1 MKKCIATLMA
11 SLLLMTSLPISVLGA
26 TTIAISDTFD
36 YPSKTEAAA
45 AWGRANGTTIET
57 DSTMPTNKVARVAS
71 PSGDFQ
77 IRSGFPH
84 YTPLNAST
92 GKVILSADVKM
103 GANLTG
109 KALGFKV
116 GSSTWYQPLD
126 MFSTGIIKSFN
137 SDIFDSVT
145 SSVYVINNQWHN
157 IQVAL
162 DLSNRSTIGARAFLD
177 GRAISSNIPLVDGT
191 LQGVQFINTAGTS
204 YDIDN
209 FKLIRYTPESSID
222 ASFKLN
228 GSSVT
233 SGVSDIPVTG
243 TTLDVAFSDLHMN
256 ESTFNASTITITP
269 AAPGAIT
276 SIGMDGVYNINF
288 ATLQPATTYTVT
300 VSNGVENVFGQKAT
314 PKSISFTT
322 VDPPILSSYKLN
334 GAVSTG
340 GNTGLPPIG
349 TYVDIA
355 FSGWDVAE
363 STINN
368 STITVSPAP
377 PGAVS
382 YSVTDN
388 HLRLDFSELNSATT
402 YTVSVTDGVKSTY
415 GKGATPSSFSFTTSD
430 STISAN
436 YQINGT
442 AAAAVGTIGVPTTGS
457 YVDIVFS
464 EADMNPNTFNSSTM
478 IISPALPGTAAYS
491 CSGDTCRIS
500 LSSLEPATTYTL
512 ALTNG
517 VKNLLGYKA
526 IPSSLQF
533 TTAGVGNPGG
543 QEVAAVYL
551 HEGFSTYASGMP
563 SGWQSA
569 GGSQMSPYTVD
580 AAHGIS
586 FRTEPNTVTKDVNIL
601 KSFKTPLTG
610 SVVMEVSVYPDDTSS
625 ERVIYAVKDTAGH
638 ENIFIMLDKDGKV
651 VTMPNKVQIASYE
664 AKKWTTFHIVAKL
677 ESKKFDL
684 YMNGVRILTDYA
696 FPEPAIDNIFSVAFK
711 SWNRGISFYD
721 DIKMYES
728 TAPLTA
734 AQFGTLLSRQS
745 ERLTDEQIMHNKIKN
760 AVVMVPRS
768 QNAYVNDVKTVISTN
783 SLLTPIS
790 KDGKIYVP
798 AQFLIEKLQVGG
810 SFVASAGSKNY
821 LYNGNSGS
829 FSVEAIAGDGDVLV
843 PAAEFAQI
851 IGKELFTSSQDLII
865 FSSTAHIFDPVKDA
879 YSLKDLYTL
888 VTYNSI
894 DVSQLTPQ
902 IYQLLRDKWKY
913 RLIGDGTH
921 DMNDPDIIAMV
932 EAANDSAQS
941 LWDSLI
947 QGGSERSYLWN
958 DDTKR
963 TDLSKYVTQNYDRVK
978 KMAIAYNLVGSEL
991 YMNQALKA
999 DILSALDWLNDNRY
1013 RKDKPPYDNWWEWEI
1028 GTPGTLNDIL
1038 VLMYDELSAAQIK
1051 ENTDAIDYYI
1061 PKVPDGDAGANL
1073 VWRAMAIAVRAI
1085 IAQDVDKVIAG
1096 RDALMSVFDYTTA
1109 GDGFYEDGSFIQ
1121 HQKHSYTM
1129 GYGKSMLLDLSSAMY
1144 FFENTLFAISTPSK
1158 NNIYDWIRE
1167 GFEPLMYQGVGMW
1180 MASGRELAR
1189 EPYDDHYIGNRVIR
1203 GVVTT
1208 SMFAPDSLK
1217 PWIQSMAKGWI
1228 LGDTARNFFAS
1239 APFYLVTEAK
1249 KIVND
1254 ASIPAKAPL
1263 VLYKQYAA
1271 MDEAVMRRDGYAFAV
1286 TMSSSRIGNF
1296 ESFSGEN
1303 VRNWYQNEGMTYL
1316 YNDLEQYSNDYWPT
1330 INPYRLPGITVDNR
1344 PKADGEGS
1352 GKTTG
1357 QDFVGGVEIDGLYG
1371 ASAMQLDAYNS
1382 SLRAKKSWFVFDDEI
1397 VSLGTDINSNDNYSV
1412 ETIVE
1417 NRQLNGSGT
1426 NKLIVN
1432 GVEKSSA
1439 IPYSENVANTGWAH
1453 LQGNASGADIG
1464 YYFPQAGNVQFL
1476 RETRTGAW
1484 SDINKNT
1491 SYGSTTQKTKNYM
1504 NIWFNHGTQP
1514 VNSSYSYVLLPNK
1527 TATQTQQYSANPDI
1541 EILRN
1546 DAQVQAVH
1554 ENQTRTT
1561 AYMFWQPGQEG
1572 ILHSYNPAAV
1582 GLRIK
1587 DNKLV
1592 VSASDPTQKQ
1602 QKIVLEIN
1610 NPLLE
1615 LVSKDDAMTVTRTAS
1630 GVRIEI
1636 ATLGSLG
1643 KTYKAEFVME

>member
-1 MKKCIATLMA
+1 MMKKCIATIMA
-11 SLLLMTSLPISVLGA
+11 GLLLMSSLPISVLGA

-57 DSTMPTNKVARVAS
+57 ESSTTNKVARIAS
-71 PSGDFQ
+71 TAGDFQ
-77 IRSGFPH
+77 IRSGFPL

-103 GANLTG
+103 GSPFTG

-116 GSSTWYQPLD
+116 GSSTWYQPLEL
-126 MFSTGIIKSFN
+126 FSTGVIKSFDADAFN
-137 SDIFDSVT
+137 SVA
-145 SSVYVINNQWHN
+145 SSVYVLNNQWHN
-157 IQVAL
+157 IKVAL
-162 DLSNRSTIGARAFLD
+162 DLNNRSTFGARAFLD
-177 GRAISSNIPLVDGT
+177 GKAISSKIPLIDGT
-191 LQGVQFINTAGTS
+191 LQGVQFINSAGPS
-204 YDIDN
+204 FDIDN
-209 FKLIRYTPESSID
+209 FKLIRYTPETSID

-228 GSSVT
+228 GNSVT
-233 SGVSDIPVTG
+233 SGASDIPVTG

-256 ESTFNASTITITP
+256 ESTFNSSHITISP
-269 AAPGAIT
+269 ASPGAVT
-276 SIGMDGVYNINF
+276 SIGTDGAYQISF
-288 ATLQPATTYTVT
+288 ATLQPATTYTVS
-300 VSNGVENVFGQKAT
+300 VSNGVENVFGQKVT
-314 PKSISFTT
+314 PKSFSFST
-322 VDPPILSSYKLN
+322 VDPPILSSYMLN
-334 GAVSTG
+334 GAASTG
-340 GNTGLPPIG
+340 GDTGLPPIG

-355 FSGWDVAE
+355 FSGWDVTE

-368 STITVSPAP
+368 STVTVSPAS
-377 PGAVS
+377 PGNVS
-382 YSVTDN
+382 YTVTDN
-388 HLRLDFSELNSATT
+388 HLRLDFTELNSATT
-402 YTVSVTDGVKSTY
+402 YTVSVTDGVKSSY

-430 STISAN
+430 STITAS
-436 YQINGT
+436 YKINGT
-442 AAAAVGTIGVPTTGS
+442 AAAAVGNIGVPTTGT

-464 EADMNPNTFNSSTM
+464 EANMNPSTFNSGTVM
-478 IISPALPGTAAYS
+478 ISPTVPGTATYS
-491 CSGDTCRIS
+491 CSGNTCRLS

-512 ALTNG
+512 SLTNG

-526 IPSSLQF
+526 VPSTLKF

-543 QEVAAVYL
+543 QAVAAVYL
-551 HEGFSTYASGMP
+551 NEGFTSYASGAP
-563 SGWQSA
+563 TGWQA
-569 GGSQMSPYTVD
+569 TGGSQMSPSTVD
-580 AAHGIS
+580 TAHGIS
-586 FRTEPNTVTKDVNIL
+586 FRTEPTTDTKDVNIL
-601 KSFKTPLTG
+601 KSFKSPLNG
-610 SVVMEVSVYPDDTSS
+610 NVVMEVSVYPDDTIS
-625 ERVIYAVKDTAGH
+625 ERVLYAVKDAAGK
-638 ENIFIMLDKDGKV
+638 ENIFLLLDKDGKV
-651 VTMPNKVQIASYE
+651 KTMPDKVQVATYE

-677 ESKKFDL
+677 DSKKFDL

-696 FPEPAIDNIFSVAFK
+696 FPEPAIDNVFSVAFK

-728 TAPLTA
+728 SAPLTA
-734 AQFGTLLSRQS
+734 EQFATLLSRQN
-745 ERLTDEQIMHNKIKN
+745 ERLTDEQIMHNKIKH

-768 QNAYVNDVKTVISTN
+768 ENAYVDDVKTVISTN

-798 AQFLIEKLQVGG
+798 AQFLMEKLHVSG
-810 SFVASAGSKNY
+810 SFIATAGSKSY
-821 LYNGNSGS
+821 SYNGNSGS
-829 FSVEAIAGDGDVLV
+829 FSVEAIAGDGAVLV
-843 PAAEFAQI
+843 PAAEFAQV
-851 IGKELFTSSQDLII
+851 IGKQLFISSQDLII
-865 FSSTAHIFDPVKDA
+865 FSSTVNIFDPVKDA
-879 YSLKDLYTL
+879 YILKDLYTL
-888 VTYNSI
+888 VTYNAI
-894 DVSQLTPQ
+894 DVSQLTPAVYEQ
-902 IYQLLRDKWKY
+902 LRDKWKY

-921 DMNDPDIIAMV
+921 DMNDPDILAMV
-932 EAANDSAQS
+932 VAANDSAQS
-941 LWDSLI
+941 VWDSLI
-947 QGGSERSYLWN
+947 KGGSERSYLWN

-963 TDLSKYVTQNYDRVK
+963 TDLSKFVTQNYDRVK
-978 KMAIAYNLVGSEL
+978 KMAIAYNLVGSGL

-999 DILSALDWLNDNRY
+999 DIIAALEWLNDNRY

-1038 VLMYDELSAAQIK
+1038 VLMYDDLTAAQIK

-1061 PKVPDGDAGANL
+1061 PRVPDGDAGANL

-1096 RDALMSVFDYTTA
+1096 RDALMAVFDYTTE

-1144 FFENTLFAISTPSK
+1144 FFENTLFAISSPSK
-1158 NNIYDWIRE
+1158 NNVYDWIRD

-1208 SMFAPDSLK
+1208 SMFAPNSLK
-1217 PWIQSMAKGWI
+1217 PWLQSMAKGWI
-1228 LGDTARNFFAS
+1228 LGDTDRNFFAS

-1263 VLYKQYAA
+1263 ELYKQYAA

-1316 YNDLEQYSNDYWPT
+1316 YNDLKQYSNDYWPT

-1357 QDFVGGVEIDGLYG
+1357 QDFVGGVEIGGLYG

-1382 SLRAKKSWFVFDDEI
+1382 NLKAKKSWFVFDDEI
-1397 VSLGTDINSNDNYSV
+1397 VSLGADITSSDNYTV

-1417 NRQLNGSGT
+1417 NRQLNASGA

-1439 IPYSENVANTGWAH
+1439 IPYSESTANTVWAN
-1453 LQGNASGADIG
+1453 LEGNAPGTNIG
-1464 YYFPQAGNVQFL
+1464 YYFPQAGTVQFL

-1491 SYGSTTQKTKNYM
+1491 SYGSTTPKTKNYM

-1514 VNSSYSYVLLPNK
+1514 TNSSYSYVLLPNK
-1527 TATQTQQYSANPDI
+1527 TAAQTAQYAADPDI
-1541 EILRN
+1541 QILRN
-1546 DAQVQAVH
+1546 DANVQAVH
-1554 ENQTRTT
+1554 EDNTNTT
-1561 AYMFWQPGQEG
+1561 AYIFWQPGQEG
-1572 ILHSYNPAAV
+1572 IIHSYNSAAV
-1582 GLRIK
+1582 GLK
-1587 DNKLV
+1587 MDNNKLV
-1592 VSASDPTQKQ
+1592 FSASDPTQKQ
-1602 QKIVLEIN
+1602 QKIVIEIN
-1610 NPLLE
+1610 QPSLQ
-1615 LVSKDDAMTVTRTAS
+1615 LVSKDDSMTVTATAS
-1630 GVRIEI
+1630 GVRVEI
-1636 ATLGSLG
+1636 DTVGSIG
-1643 KTYKAEFVME
+1643 KTYEAAFSF